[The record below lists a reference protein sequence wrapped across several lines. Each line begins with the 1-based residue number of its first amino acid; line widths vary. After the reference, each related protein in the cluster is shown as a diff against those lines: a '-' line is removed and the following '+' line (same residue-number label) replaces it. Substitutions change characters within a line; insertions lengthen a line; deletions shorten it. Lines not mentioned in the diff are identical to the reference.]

1 MAVVVILLPAQVD
14 ECAKQSLIDD
24 DDLQTA
30 SGQCSPVMCQLDSL
44 IPVSPSSSEASS
56 ITATAMANINVRTK
70 RERENDS
77 MPDIG
82 PDPKKHC
89 PDDEEINAQ
98 VQSAIDS
105 ILNLQRSDPATDEAV
120 RSILPS

>member
-1 MAVVVILLPAQVD
+1 MIYAFINQFYFIVLGG
-14 ECAKQSLIDD
+14 SDD
-24 DDLQTA
+24 
-30 SGQCSPVMCQLDSL
+30 
-44 IPVSPSSSEASS
+44 IP
-56 ITATAMANINVRTK
+56 NKK
-70 RERENDS
+70 REHPHEDEPITSEN
-77 MPDIG
+77 
-82 PDPKKHC
+82 KRHC

>member
-1 MAVVVILLPAQVD
+1 MLYVLNVLQNYAGCSD
-14 ECAKQSLIDD
+14 EPIS
-24 DDLQTA
+24 
-30 SGQCSPVMCQLDSL
+30 
-44 IPVSPSSSEASS
+44 
-56 ITATAMANINVRTK
+56 RK
-70 RERENDS
+70 REHQSEDDQITSEN
-77 MPDIG
+77 
-82 PDPKKHC
+82 KRHC

>member
-1 MAVVVILLPAQVD
+1 MIFIILTNLRRVFGNILAQVD
-14 ECAKQSLIDD
+14 VASPPLPSFDELAVDSCSGVVQLDEIMEKITPSLMDSQQQQRLKREHDD
-24 DDLQTA
+24 DRAEDIFVDA
-30 SGQCSPVMCQLDSL
+30 HH
-44 IPVSPSSSEASS
+44 EA
-56 ITATAMANINVRTK
+56 
-70 RERENDS
+70 
-77 MPDIG
+77 
-82 PDPKKHC
+82 KKHC